1 MKICITAPPLTSF
14 GGAERVIV
22 SDAHHFAEDGNDVCL
37 VSSELDPDVLTE
49 YGISDAVSR
58 NEYQIDED
66 GLGPGI
72 FNHAKKIRNILGKIQ
87 PDVVIAHYR
96 ERATYLALSTLPINP
111 VFTSHIHGSV
121 LWFENNTNRVA
132 HNWRS
137 CVQDLIDQV
146 PGHSEFWHL
155 KDTSFAEKSAAIGA
169 ELLEALALRGCN
181 RVFVNTNQVSS
192 ELNCLYGVNSEVTPP
207 GISPLA
213 DSPSQTGVPIDGPYI
228 FSVSRLDSR
237 KRINL
242 LIRAFSELSLQN
254 PDTKLVIGGKGE
266 EEYELKSLASDL
278 GLEDQIVFEG
288 FIQESHLSSYYS
300 GAEIFACPGWMSY
313 GLTPLEAVRT
323 NTKVALSADAFVKE
337 VIGEYSGVKVLPP
350 DPESWVEGLD
360 KLLDETES
368 PPSDIVPSTEAH
380 AETKIEIFKAH
391 QEM

>member
-22 SDAHHFAEDGNDVCL
+22 SDARHFAEDGNDVYL
-37 VSSELDPDVLTE
+37 VSSELDPGVLTE
-49 YGISDAVSR
+49 YRISDAVSR
-58 NEYQIDED
+58 NEYQMDKD
-66 GLGPGI
+66 SLGPGI
-72 FNHAKKIRNILGKIQ
+72 FNHAKKIRNILDEIQ

-96 ERATYLALSTLPINP
+96 ERATYLALSTLPIDP
-111 VFTSHIHGSV
+111 MFTSHVHGSV
-121 LWFENNTNRVA
+121 LWFENNINRVA
-132 HNWRS
+132 HNWRN

-155 KDTSFAEKSAAIGA
+155 EDTSFVEKSATIGG
-169 ELLEALALRGCN
+169 EILEALALRGCN
-181 RVFVNTNQVSS
+181 KVFVNTNQVSS
-192 ELNCLYGVNSEVTPP
+192 ELNCLYGVNSKVIPP

-213 DSPSQTGVPIDGPYI
+213 GFPSQTEVPIDEPYI

-242 LIRAFSELSLQN
+242 LIRAFSEVSLQN

-266 EEYELKSLASDL
+266 EESKLKTLVSDL
-278 GLEDQIVFEG
+278 GLEDQVIFEG
-288 FIQESHLSSYYS
+288 FIQESQLPSYYS

-337 VIGEYSGVKVLPP
+337 IIGKYSGVKVLPP
-350 DPESWVEGLD
+350 DPESWVKGLD
-360 KLLDETES
+360 KLLDETKL
-368 PPSDIVPSTEAH
+368 PPSDIVPSTETH
-380 AETKIEIFKAH
+380 AEMKIEIFKAH
-391 QEM
+391 QKT

>member
-1 MKICITAPPLTSF
+1 MKICITTLPLTTF

-22 SDAHHFAEDGNDVCL
+22 SDARHFAENGNDVYL

-49 YGISDAVSR
+49 YGISDAVSC
-58 NEYQIDED
+58 NEYQINE
-66 GLGPGI
+66 GNLGPGI
-72 FNHAKKIRNILGKIQ
+72 FNRAKKIRSILNEIQ

-96 ERATYLALSTLPINP
+96 ERATYLALSTLQINP
-111 VFTSHIHGSV
+111 VFTSHVHGSV
-121 LWFENNTNRVA
+121 LWFENNINRVP

-155 KDTSFAEKSAAIGA
+155 EDTSFAEKSAAIVA
-169 ELLEALALRGCN
+169 ELLEALALRDCN
-181 RVFVNTNQVSS
+181 KVFVNTNQVSS
-192 ELNCLYGVNSEVTPP
+192 ELNCLYGINSEVTPP
-207 GISPLA
+207 GISSFA
-213 DSPSQTGVPIDGPYI
+213 DSPSQTVAPIDEPYI

-242 LIRAFSELSLQN
+242 LIQAFSELILQY

-266 EEYELKSLASDL
+266 EESKLKNLVSDL
-278 GLEDQIVFEG
+278 DLEDHIIFEG
-288 FIQESHLSSYYS
+288 FIEESQLSSYYL

-313 GLTPLEAVRT
+313 GLTPLEAVCT

-337 VIGEYSGVKVLPP
+337 VIGEYRGVKVLPP
-350 DPESWVEGLD
+350 DPQSWVEGLD
-360 KLLDETES
+360 NLLDETES
-368 PPSDIVPSTEAH
+368 PPSDIAPSTEAH
-380 AETKIEIFKAH
+380 AETKIEIFKAN

>member
-1 MKICITAPPLTSF
+1 MEICITASPLTNF

-22 SDAHHFAEDGNDVCL
+22 SDARHFAEDGNDVYL
-37 VSSELDPDVLTE
+37 ISSGLDPDVLTE
-49 YGISDAVSR
+49 YGISDAVSC
-58 NEYQIDED
+58 NEYQINE
-66 GLGPGI
+66 GSLGPGI
-72 FNHAKKIRNILGKIQ
+72 FNHAKKIRNILGEIQ
-87 PDVVIAHYR
+87 PDIVIAHYR

-111 VFTSHIHGSV
+111 VFMSHVHGSV
-121 LWFENNTNRVA
+121 LWFENSINRAA

-155 KDTSFAEKSAAIGA
+155 EDISFVEKSAAIGG

-181 RVFVNTNQVSS
+181 EVFVNTNQVSN
-192 ELNCLYGVNSEVTPP
+192 ELNCLYRVNSEVTPP
-207 GISPLA
+207 GISPLV
-213 DSPSQTGVPIDGPYI
+213 DSPSQTGVPIDEPYI

-242 LIRAFSELSLQN
+242 LIRAFSELSPQN
-254 PDTKLVIGGKGE
+254 PDMKLVIGGKGE
-266 EEYELKSLASDL
+266 EESKLKNLVSDL

-288 FIQESHLSSYYS
+288 FIEESQLSSYYS

-337 VIGEYSGVKVLPP
+337 VIGEYRGVKVLPP

-360 KLLDETES
+360 ELLDETES
-368 PPSDIVPSTEAH
+368 PPSDVVPSTEAH

-391 QEM
+391 REM